1 MIEVH
6 DVRRSRAWPPA
17 ACCAFALLLLAGCES
32 IRHDFM
38 PLAAGNSWTYR
49 VTSAGRTLGTESM
62 RVTEKIERRGGV
74 EFGKGTEMF
83 RVKEPG
89 GLAVWM
95 KDTGSVVRSG
105 GRGSS
110 VILQHPPFVGT
121 GWWDNS
127 PGGGRVECKVVARE
141 AVRTPA
147 GWFFDCVVI
156 RRETEDRSLVVK
168 QWFAPG
174 VGLVKRRIER
184 PRRAAIVSALER
196 YELAE

>member
-1 MIEVH
+1 MTETH
-6 DVRRSRAWPPA
+6 GAPPSRAGPPA
-17 ACCAFALLLLAGCES
+17 AWWACAFILCAGCES

-62 RVTEKIERRGGV
+62 RVTERIRRRSGV
-74 EFGKGTEMF
+74 DLGKGTELF
-83 RVKEPG
+83 RVREPG
-89 GLAVWM
+89 GFAVWM
-95 KDTGSVVRSG
+95 KDTGSVVRSS

-156 RRETEDRSLVVK
+156 RRETEDRSLVVT

-184 PRRAAIVSALER
+184 PRRAAVVSALEK
-196 YELAE
+196 YELAQ

>member
-1 MIEVH
+1 MA
-6 DVRRSRAWPPA
+6 R
-17 ACCAFALLLLAGCES
+17 F
-32 IRHDFM
+32 
-38 PLAAGNSWTYR
+38 
-49 VTSAGRTLGTESM
+49 
-62 RVTEKIERRGGV
+62 RVTERIQRRSGVDLGKGV
-74 EFGKGTEMF
+74 ELF

-89 GLAVWM
+89 GFSVWM

-110 VILQHPPFVGT
+110 VIFQHPPFVGT

-156 RRETEDRSLVVK
+156 RREAEDRSLVIT

-174 VGLVKRRIER
+174 MGLVKRRIER
-184 PRRAAIVSALER
+184 PGRAAVVSALEK